1 MSSTYSPS
9 LRIQLMGPG
18 DQSGTW
24 GSITTNNNFQYVIEP
39 AIAGYQTVSVIT
51 ANQALTYVD
60 GGVSSPAAN
69 QSVYAMLRFT
79 TTTGATFNVYAP
91 PVSKQYIIWNNSGQ
105 SMNLIVSNS
114 IGSTTPIAGN
124 VALVIPNGIQTSVW
138 SDGVSFYGLNTLTAT
153 TATLATTA
161 TTATNATN
169 ADNATNAVNATNATN
184 ATNAGTVTT
193 LTSAQVGT
201 AISGLAAGAVGTL
214 AFLGCGAIGG
224 VGFGSNVGGGSLF
237 PAGLWKGSS
246 SGTNNVP
253 GGNNGNG
260 WMNAGYSVSGTWKCM
275 GYALNSTW
283 NITVYM
289 RVA

>member
-39 AIAGYQTVSVIT
+39 AIAGYQTVSVIA

-79 TTTGATFNVYAP
+79 TTTGAAFNVYAP

-114 IGSTTPIAGN
+114 IGGTTPIAGN
-124 VALVIPNGIQTSVW
+124 VALVIPDGIQTSVW

-169 ADNATNAVNATNATN
+169 AANATNAVNATNANN

-201 AISGLAAGAVGTL
+201 AIGGLAADAVGTL
-214 AFLGCGAIGG
+214 AFLGCAVGG
-224 VGFGSNVGGGSLF
+224 VGFGTNVAGGNLY

-246 SGTNNVP
+246 AGTNNVP
-253 GGNNGNG
+253 NINNGNG
-260 WMNAGYSVSGTWKCM
+260 WMNASTSSVSGTWKCM
-275 GYALNSTW
+275 GYARGSSW
-283 NITVYM
+283 DETVWM
-289 RVA
+289 RIS